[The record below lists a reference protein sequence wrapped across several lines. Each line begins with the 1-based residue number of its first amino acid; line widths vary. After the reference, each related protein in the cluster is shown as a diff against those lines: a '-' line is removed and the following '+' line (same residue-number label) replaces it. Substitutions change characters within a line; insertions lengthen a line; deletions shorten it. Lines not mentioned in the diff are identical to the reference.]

1 MCNVIKDLR
10 LSRHLSQQKLGEIL
24 GTTQQTISKVENNKY
39 DIPLD
44 LLINYSKY
52 FNVTTDYILGLTDI
66 KRNLQGQIV
75 VNKILDEYYDFLI
88 QFQSL
93 TKDNRKTIEI
103 LMYRLLD
110 VQQK

>member
-75 VNKILDEYYDFLI
+75 VNC
-88 QFQSL
+88 
-93 TKDNRKTIEI
+93 
-103 LMYRLLD
+103 
-110 VQQK
+110 